1 MYIWA
6 SHICDNSFAF
16 FSKLSL
22 RFLHFSWI
30 ERLEPFGI
38 RFLDD
43 AVGKD
48 PVAILEEA
56 RDDK

>member
-16 FSKLSL
+16 FNKLNL

-30 ERLEPFGI
+30 ERLEPFGT
-38 RFLDD
+38 RLLDD
-43 AVGKD
+43 AVCKD
-48 PVAILEEA
+48 LVLILEEA
-56 RDDK
+56 RDDR